1 MVQYLNSLNRPDR
14 KQAELI
20 LTKIAPNL
28 AASEDLEWFASYV
41 LTKDEHK
48 QGDESVRPFPTRTE
62 KAYVWDVLDSFKTE
76 KLILVEKSRQLM
88 LTWLCCLYALWMAK
102 YQKNRLIFIQSRKE
116 ESAAALVY
124 RTEPNQARISFM
136 ETNLPEEMRSKVTWS
151 YGNAIFHETGS
162 SIQAIPEGGD
172 QIRSS
177 TPSLVVSDEAAFQ
190 PEFEGAWKAIK
201 PCIDGGG
208 QLICVSTPKN
218 GSYMKQLLRTTG
230 YAA

>member
-1 MVQYLNSLNRPDR
+1 VISVAINLESRDSLE
-14 KQAELI
+14 A
-20 LTKIAPNL
+20 
-28 AASEDLEWFASYV
+28 FASHIK
-41 LTKDEHK
+41 TKDEHK
-48 QGDESVRPFPTRTE
+48 QGDESVRAFPKRDE
-62 KAYVWDVLDSFKTE
+62 KPYVWDVLDTFNIE
-76 KLILVEKSRQLM
+76 KIILIEKSRQLL
-88 LTWLCCLYALWMAK
+88 LTWQCCLYALWMAK
-102 YQKNRLIFIQSRKE
+102 YQKNRLIFMQSRKE

-124 RTEPNQARISFM
+124 KTEPGQSRISFM

-162 SIQAIPEGGD
+162 SITAIPEGGD

-208 QLICVSTPKN
+208 QLIVVSTPRN
-218 GSYMKQLLRTTG
+218 GSFMKSLLRSSG
-230 YAA
+230 IAA